1 MGQLVIVTLEGEDPE
16 KAFEDFAKENNAFT
30 KWFMESVKKLHGL
43 DLTAPP
49 PGPLPTLIVDS
60 GPVME
65 AVAAV

>member
-1 MGQLVIVTLEGEDPE
+1 
-16 KAFEDFAKENNAFT
+16 
-30 KWFMESVKKLHGL
+30 MESVKKLHGL